1 MLIGVG
7 ERMIQFRIGKTPG
20 MVRPRQGEE
29 GRRASGEFEQGLFH
43 DLQCA
48 RRPR

>member
-1 MLIGVG
+1 
-7 ERMIQFRIGKTPG
+7 

-29 GRRASGEFEQGLFH
+29 SRRAACELEQRLFH
-43 DLQCA
+43 ELQCA